1 MHIEQPH
8 PELKALMA
16 EHNALSAAFITAWN
30 PLSQNLPAKENQAR
44 QDELKVNL
52 KKSGLI
58 CIDGNGKHPSNNWP
72 GEVSVLVGG
81 V

>member
-44 QDELKVNL
+44 QDELKVNP